1 MIMKSEKFHDSLL
14 FKKNKQKITFFSMIK
29 SYLGFTV
36 CWKDLSSFERFERSE
51 ISKQMVFTESVSDI
65 FEKKVVDFFNGE
77 NNS

>member
-1 MIMKSEKFHDSLL
+1 
-14 FKKNKQKITFFSMIK
+14 MIK

-36 CWKDLSSFERFERSE
+36 CWKDLSIFERFERSE
-51 ISKQMVFTESVSDI
+51 ICKQMVSTESVSDI

>member
-1 MIMKSEKFHDSLL
+1 
-14 FKKNKQKITFFSMIK
+14 MIK

-65 FEKKVVDFFNGE
+65 FEKKVVDFFNSE